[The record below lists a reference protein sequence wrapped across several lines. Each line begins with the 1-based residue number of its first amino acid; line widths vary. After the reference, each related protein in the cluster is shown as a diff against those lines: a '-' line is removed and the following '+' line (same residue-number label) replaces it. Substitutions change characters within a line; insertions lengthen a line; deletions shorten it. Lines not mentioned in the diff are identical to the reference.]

1 MQLVASIVTITERE
15 AFYSHLIEREVMI
28 YGQLPLT
35 YWNGEP
41 ARMLRITLITDHLNS
56 VLPVDEHLA
65 EVMQDNYLVLQRL

>member
-1 MQLVASIVTITERE
+1 MSITECK

-28 YGQLPLT
+28 YGQLSLT

-41 ARMLRITLITDHLNS
+41 ARMFTISLITDDLNS

-65 EVMQDNYLVLQRL
+65 EVVQDNYLVL